1 MDALLQTLGAQTVNF
16 AIRSGLALTSRYA
29 VQQCSRLLKSVN
41 DKAVCAELRTL
52 QRVLDDRIKI
62 LSPALDLIEFK
73 SSRGNAFLEAAVPLA
88 KSLHREIVRLGKRLD
103 SAATAEE
110 ECYGS
115 SANRRGSRVS
125 EAHHAELLAIVRD
138 IKELLAR
145 IDRDIP
151 LLQFAITVSGEKMSS
166 TMTPGISPSRMMQ
179 ASALLSF
186 ADAQF
191 VANPR
196 HPMQVGSCFTLS
208 LYMLFLGHSQ
218 VGPSPGSEDVSPL
231 TPPGNKDHSAKE
243 VPYGLGEGERKPI
256 WQEVIHKARVRLCR
270 VPADWTFDPAQGY
283 KPGHS
288 SDPHFPEAVSRR
300 RAVPLRGLSDGYS
313 YHLEIIEDL
322 DDGRLHDGDESR
334 SRPYEDIPMAGL
346 RESIPIH
353 QISKIFY
360 TDTGRILNIGNNDER
375 GNNPVLLLKRDINA
389 KCPIGMRQEWFEEPE
404 PEKET
409 ESLSSTADNS
419 SEFDEQEDV
428 DRQLWEESEHSPKS
442 WASQDGT
449 RATCLPAHLDP
460 EWLALEVY
468 TEEDGSDDEDEA
480 DEADEEGDD
489 TRSESG
495 ARQRALSGSAHAS
508 GDGLSPDS
516 NILAQLEHVSI
527 SASSPAQDPGSQPA
541 VCIQKPREDV
551 RASYVTRSPFGS
563 ITSSLSLLEMLI
575 RLTSLQEF
583 QQASHLAIPD
593 HILMFFLEETS
604 TTGLHGEAHWQAR
617 TDAKRRMGFDPYTDS
632 FPAQNGE

>member
-1 MDALLQTLGAQTVNF
+1 MSQG
-16 AIRSGLALTSRYA
+16 SGSAA
-29 VQQCSRLLKSVN
+29 
-41 DKAVCAELRTL
+41 DKI
-52 QRVLDDRIKI
+52 DR
-62 LSPALDLIEFK
+62 

-88 KSLHREIVRLGKRLD
+88 KSLHREIIRLGKRLD

-110 ECYGS
+110 ECYDSHG
-115 SANRRGSRVS
+115 NRRGSRGADVR
-125 EAHHAELLAIVRD
+125 HAELLAIIRD

-166 TMTPGISPSRMMQ
+166 SMTPGISPSRMMQ

-191 VANPR
+191 VSNPSQ
-196 HPMQVGSCFTLS
+196 PMQVGSCFTLT

-218 VGPSPGSEDVSPL
+218 VGPSPGSEHRSPP
-231 TPPGNKDHSAKE
+231 TAPDNKDQSAKE
-243 VPYGLGEGERKPI
+243 APYGLGEGERKPI

-270 VPADWTFDPAQGY
+270 VPVDWVFDPAQGY
-283 KPGHS
+283 RPSHACSSHS
-288 SDPHFPEAVSRR
+288 HGAVSRR
-300 RAVPLRGLSDGYS
+300 RAVPFQGPPDGYS

-334 SRPYEDIPMAGL
+334 FRPYEDIRMAGL

-360 TDTGRILNIGNNDER
+360 TDTGRILNIGNSDEK

-389 KCPIGMRQEWFEEPE
+389 KCPIRMRQEWFEEPE

-409 ESLSSTADNS
+409 ESPPSTADDS
-419 SEFDEQEDV
+419 SESDEQEDIN
-428 DRQLWEESEHSPKS
+428 RQLWEESEHSPKS
-442 WASQDGT
+442 WASQDGARST
-449 RATCLPAHLDP
+449 YLPAHLDP

-468 TEEDGSDDEDEA
+468 TEEDDRDDEE
-480 DEADEEGDD
+480 DEEEEEEED
-489 TRSESG
+489 TRSKSG
-495 ARQRALSGSAHAS
+495 ARQRTLSGIAQTS
-508 GDGLSPDS
+508 GDGHSQDS
-516 NILAQLEHVSI
+516 KVLAQLEHFSI
-527 SASSPAQDPGSQPA
+527 GAGSPAQDLGSQPA
-541 VCIQKPREDV
+541 VCIQKPGVVDAA
-551 RASYVTRSPFGS
+551 ASYVARSPFGS
-563 ITSSLSLLEMLI
+563 IISSLSLLEMLI

-583 QQASHLAIPD
+583 QQVSHLAIPD

-604 TTGLHGEAHWQAR
+604 TTGLHGEAQWRAR
-617 TDAKRRMGFDPYTDS
+617 SDAKRRMGFDPYTDS